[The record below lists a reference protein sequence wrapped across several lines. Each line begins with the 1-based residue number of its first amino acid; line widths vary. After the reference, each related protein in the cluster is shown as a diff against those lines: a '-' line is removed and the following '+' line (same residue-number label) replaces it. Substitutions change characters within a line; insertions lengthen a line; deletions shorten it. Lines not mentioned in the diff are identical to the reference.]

1 MWRSSRQDRHGLR
14 LVQPQRKHISTPGC
28 EIECAGDELW
38 ALEAAA
44 FTTFTLQTF
53 FCYFR
58 GSVHAYLHIFAGLSG
73 KILFLQRALVWPRPQ
88 HES

>member
-1 MWRSSRQDRHGLR
+1 MAHSALVSQKKGFRKRWRSSRLDRHGLR
-14 LVQPQRKHISTPGC
+14 WAQPQRKHISTLGC

-44 FTTFTLQTF
+44 FTTFTLQTY

-58 GSVHAYLHIFAGLSG
+58 GSVHAILHIFC
-73 KILFLQRALVWPRPQ
+73 
-88 HES
+88 